1 MNLGLRDIPALG
13 QPLIVFGAILALG
26 AAGVVYTGKLIKQ
39 GRADLATAQV
49 QLKEANERVARSGE
63 EVDTLR
69 RYIGP
74 YRQLE
79 QIGIVGEEQRLNW
92 IDALR
97 VANIDAQLYGVDYEV
112 GSQMPYS
119 FAEEVNAGG
128 LAVQQSMMKVKLG
141 LLYET
146 DLLTFFGVLA
156 EQNVGAFAVNQC
168 SLQRLTS
175 DVYKPVNQPT
185 LRAECDVAWVTIPP
199 PAAPEGGS

>member
-13 QPLIVFGAILALG
+13 QPLIVFGAILALC
-26 AAGVVYTGKLIKQ
+26 AAGIVYTGKLIKQ
-39 GRADLATAQV
+39 GRADLAAAQV

-146 DLLTFFGVLA
+146 DLLTFFRVLA

-175 DVYKPVNQPT
+175 DVSKPVNQPT

>member
-26 AAGVVYTGKLIKQ
+26 AAGIVYTGKLIKQ
-39 GRADLATAQV
+39 GRADLAAAQV

-63 EVDTLR
+63 EVETLR
-69 RYIGP
+69 TYIGP
-74 YRQLE
+74 YHQLE
-79 QIGIVGEEQRLNW
+79 QLGIVGEEQRLNW

-119 FAEEVNAGG
+119 FAEEVNAAG
-128 LAVQQSMMKVKLG
+128 LPVQQSMMKVKLG

-146 DLLTFFGVLA
+146 DLLTFFRVLA
-156 EQNVGAFAVNQC
+156 RQNVGAFAVNQC

-175 DVYKPVNQPT
+175 DVSKPMNQPT

-199 PAAPEGGS
+199 PAAAEGGS

>member
-26 AAGVVYTGKLIKQ
+26 AAGIVYTGKLIKQ
-39 GRADLATAQV
+39 GRADLAAAQV

-74 YRQLE
+74 YQQLE
-79 QIGIVGEEQRLNW
+79 RLGIVGEEQRLNW

-146 DLLTFFGVLA
+146 DLLTFFRVLA
-156 EQNVGAFAVNQC
+156 QQNVGAFAVNQC

-175 DVYKPVNQPT
+175 DVSKPLNQPT